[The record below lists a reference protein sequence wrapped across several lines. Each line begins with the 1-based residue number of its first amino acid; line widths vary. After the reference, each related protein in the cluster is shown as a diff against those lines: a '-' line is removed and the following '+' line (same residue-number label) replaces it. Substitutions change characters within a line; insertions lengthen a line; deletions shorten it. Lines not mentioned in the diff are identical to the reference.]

1 MATTSASLLLH
12 PQLYSF
18 ARAYMWQ
25 LLRQGAFAEKA
36 TEPLQALAQEL
47 AQAVAATAGDRDQK
61 SRLLST
67 VAQYLAGGDL
77 SVPPPGEIHALLRP
91 LLPGGDAPESEPQA
105 APEAPAPEAPPP
117 AAPPP
122 TVEPPATAADP
133 VSPPSA
139 AVEPPAAAA
148 DPVSPPSAAAEA
160 SADAPA
166 PIKSELAA
174 AAPDAPQPAAAPESV
189 ITVSVADT
197 AAAAPPKSDPAAA
210 NRQDTTV
217 EFVVENPP
225 PDAQPVITIDPA
237 AASGPPPETAVVLP
251 PHDLAD
257 SDGAPGVSTDVKPRN
272 NKKNRKS

>member
-47 AQAVAATAGDRDQK
+47 AQAIAATAGDRDQK

-77 SVPPPGEIHALLRP
+77 SVPPPGEIYALLRP
-91 LLPGGDAPESEPQA
+91 LLPGGEAPESDP
-105 APEAPAPEAPPP
+105 PPAPEALAP
-117 AAPPP
+117 AAPG
-122 TVEPPATAADP
+122 PA
-133 VSPPSA
+133 S
-139 AVEPPAAAA
+139 PPAAAE
-148 DPVSPPSAAAEA
+148 PPASATESLRPHPAAAAEA

-166 PIKSELAA
+166 PIQPELAA
-174 AAPDAPQPAAAPESV
+174 AAPGAPPTATTRENVVS
-189 ITVSVADT
+189 VSVADSTT
-197 AAAAPPKSDPAAA
+197 ATPPKGDPDAA

-225 PDAQPVITIDPA
+225 PATQPVITIDPA
-237 AASGPPPETAVVLP
+237 AASGPPPEAAVVLP
-251 PHDLAD
+251 PHDLSD